1 MYLRAYKNRR
11 VIVTVK
17 CSLVIV
23 GIVYKETQK
32 DNRMIDCNQQ
42 LYCKR
47 EMLGTDKMDS
57 YFVNINQG
65 RQKIL
70 EESVK

>member
-1 MYLRAYKNRR
+1 MYFLKNQMYLRAYKNRR

-32 DNRMIDCNQQ
+32 DNRMIDCNQ
-42 LYCKR
+42 
-47 EMLGTDKMDS
+47 
-57 YFVNINQG
+57 
-65 RQKIL
+65 
-70 EESVK
+70 